1 MVLLL
6 VIAGQIGECSDDE
19 EHDMVCLMLLMV
31 CLARYS
37 SNTNMHPLHEVESCS
52 CPNACELELKSY
64 NEKDIYMQDCK
75 ISRVEAWC
83 FQRNGAFHISLM
95 PYI

>member
-6 VIAGQIGECSDDE
+6 VIAGQIGKCSDDE

-64 NEKDIYMQDCK
+64 NEIAKYPELK
-75 ISRVEAWC
+75 P
-83 FQRNGAFHISLM
+83 GAFKGMEHFISA
-95 PYI
+95 

>member
-6 VIAGQIGECSDDE
+6 VIAGQIGKCSDDE

-52 CPNACELELKSY
+52 CPNACELDLKSY

>member
-6 VIAGQIGECSDDE
+6 VIAGQIGKCSDDE

-64 NEKDIYMQDCK
+64 NEDIYMQDCK